1 MNQHDLRPTL
11 DELDSDSAIR
21 ETAARVDGH
30 TRAAFLRR
38 TGAFVGGS
46 LFAAGLVPNLALA
59 AGNGDVAILNYA
71 LTLEYLEAAFYKEA
85 VSKAALSGETKR
97 FAQVVAD
104 HEAAH
109 VSALK
114 QTLGSKA
121 VKKPAFDFKGT
132 TSDQATFQKTAM
144 VLEDTGVKAY
154 LGQAG
159 NIKAS
164 AVLKAAASILPV
176 EARHAAWIAN
186 IMGGQPA
193 PAAFQPAATMD
204 EVLQAVKG
212 TGFLSSARSASAGS
226 AVTAQPRMAG

>member
-1 MNQHDLRPTL
+1 MNQHDLPTL
-11 DELDSDSAIR
+11 DELDRDGAVR
-21 ETAARVDGH
+21 EAASRIDGH
-30 TRAAFLRR
+30 SRAAFLRR

-46 LFAAGLVPNLALA
+46 LLAAGLVPNVALA
-59 AGNGDVAILNYA
+59 ASNSDVAILNYA

-85 VSKAALSGETKR
+85 MAKGALSGETKR
-97 FAQVVAD
+97 FAQVVVD
-104 HEAAH
+104 HESAH
-109 VSALK
+109 VDALR

-132 TSDQATFQKTAM
+132 TGDQTTFQKTAM

-159 NIKAS
+159 KIKAS
-164 AVLKAAASILPV
+164 AVLKAAASILAV

-186 IMGGQPA
+186 IIGGRPA
-193 PAAFQPAATMD
+193 PASFQPAATMD

-212 TGFLSSARSASAGS
+212 TGFLSGASSASPAS
-226 AVTAQPRMAG
+226 AVSAQPRMTG